1 MFSKNLNQIVNAS
14 SIYID
19 IARSLSIIFESKLI
33 DSLLT
38 NELDQKEIKQKADT
52 QFDTLV
58 HVNKIEKSLRQT
70 NIFSSSSFFN
80 LKNKAIRKYIFTTY
94 SDITA
99 LEKAMD
105 DINPGNRQ
113 FMIAKILDER
123 FIKEVYNKKIVS
135 NYETISNYELRK
147 AMNLIFGDKFQ
158 YNSILKNV
166 DKIIDEADDLEELNE
181 SMENIFST
189 TSIKLVDDSQVCL
202 ELDKPIFETL
212 SKSINSNPEDRK
224 IKLSSKIDNLKK
236 QLEKMEKKLGKLNDV
251 SKISESDEKPPSEE
265 MI

>member
-1 MFSKNLNQIVNAS
+1 MAASK
-14 SIYID
+14 
-19 IARSLSIIFESKLI
+19 R
-33 DSLLT
+33 
-38 NELDQKEIKQKADT
+38 
-52 QFDTLV
+52 
-58 HVNKIEKSLRQT
+58 R
-70 NIFSSSSFFN
+70 
-80 LKNKAIRKYIFTTY
+80 
-94 SDITA
+94 
-99 LEKAMD
+99 KAMD

-135 NYETISNYELRK
+135 NSETISNYELRK

-158 YNSILKNV
+158 YNTILKNV

-224 IKLSSKIDNLKK
+224 IKLSSKIDTLRK
-236 QLEKMEKKLGKLNDV
+236 QLEKMEKKLGKLNDY
-251 SKISESDEKPPSEE
+251 SKISESNEKPPSEE
-265 MI
+265 MV